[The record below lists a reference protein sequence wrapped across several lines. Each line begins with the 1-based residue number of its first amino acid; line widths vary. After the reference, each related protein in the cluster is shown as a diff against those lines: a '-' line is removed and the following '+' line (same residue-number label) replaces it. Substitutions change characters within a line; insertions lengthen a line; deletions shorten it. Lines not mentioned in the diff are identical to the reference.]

1 MKTEKF
7 AENNKMRINYK
18 KTKLMV
24 FNPSKLKD
32 FQPKFELSH
41 NPVEVVE
48 ESRLLGVVVSSDL
61 SWSAN
66 TSFMI
71 SRANKK
77 LWFLRRLKALG
88 ADDEDL
94 KDVFVKQIRSI
105 LEYAVPVWH

>member
-48 ESRLLGVVVSSDL
+48 ES
-61 SWSAN
+61 
-66 TSFMI
+66 
-71 SRANKK
+71 
-77 LWFLRRLKALG
+77 
-88 ADDEDL
+88 
-94 KDVFVKQIRSI
+94 
-105 LEYAVPVWH
+105 